1 MDTHSIGGMIKILS
15 EALGQKTNADCKEFN
30 LTMQQMKILR
40 FLKLREGKKIT
51 SQKDI
56 QEYMKISHP
65 TTVNIIRLLREKGFI
80 QTSTSEKDKR
90 MRIVSLTGQEE
101 RFFQDI
107 IRCRD
112 AMEQELIRGLTEKEQ
127 DDLRRYLKHIYR
139 NICEPDK
146 QDIKGGKRAI

>member
-1 MDTHSIGGMIKILS
+1 
-15 EALGQKTNADCKEFN
+15 
-30 LTMQQMKILR
+30 
-40 FLKLREGKKIT
+40 
-51 SQKDI
+51 
-56 QEYMKISHP
+56 MKISHP